1 MGIAAISSTSMAG
14 LLLAPLHALVG
25 FFAPWQAAGA
35 IHDPHSLNRRQPAQ
49 ASLPAVPALKPEKRP
64 VSRIAGSFQ
73 TAPVRPACS
82 RLRVIRVMDAG
93 CAPHAAGRMMISGRM
108 ADVCAELDRMA
119 LREAQGACL
128 PTR

>member
-35 IHDPHSLNRRQPAQ
+35 STEPRSRSQRQPAQ
-49 ASLPAVPALKPEKRP
+49 ASLPAAAALTPAKRP

-73 TAPVRPACS
+73 TTPMRPACS
-82 RLRVIRVMDAG
+82 RLRVVRVMDAG
-93 CAPHAAGRMMISGRM
+93 CSPHAAGRMMISGRM

-119 LREAQGACL
+119 LREAQSACL
-128 PTR
+128 PIR

>member
-35 IHDPHSLNRRQPAQ
+35 SPESRNRNQRPPVQANRPA
-49 ASLPAVPALKPEKRP
+49 AAALTPAKRP

-73 TAPVRPACS
+73 TAPVRPAYG